1 MPELERSFPGL
12 RWVQAGSAREQNE
25 DLADI
30 GSAFIIVLLI
40 IYAMIATQLRSY
52 IQPLAILISI
62 PLGVAGAVLGHLV
75 LGFPLSFISIF
86 GIVALAGVAVNAS
99 VVLVDLYNRRR
110 REGLAPIE
118 AAAAAAARRFRPIV
132 LTTLTTAMG
141 LAPLLFE
148 KSPQAQFLIPMGVSL
163 GFGILVSG
171 FMVLFVTPS
180 IAVIIEDLRGYRA
193 DNESFAEAAESTAA
207 SSA

>member
-1 MPELERSFPGL
+1 MPELEQGFPGL
-12 RWVQAGSAREQNE
+12 RWVQAGSTREQNE

-52 IQPLAILISI
+52 LQPLAILVSI
-62 PLGVAGAVLGHLV
+62 PLGVAGAILGHLV

-110 REGLAPIE
+110 REGLEPIE

-171 FMVLFVTPS
+171 FMVIFVTPS
-180 IAVIIEDLRGYRA
+180 IAVIIEDLRGFRP
-193 DNESFAEAAESTAA
+193 NTKNVIEPVEPAAATNA
-207 SSA
+207 